1 LATLDDGGTCAGV
14 CDHGSPYDL
23 HLGHDF
29 DDRIWFSSTGAEM
42 IEQTLVQEL
51 QKTFERV
58 AEIVRANDL
67 GSGTSRRKFNFKSAS
82 LFVRHESAAQSFAQ
96 LTAAGL
102 LVFLRPDKKPFIG
115 IMGRID
121 FRRGGATELRALLAR
136 LQKGALP
143 SLRDQQA
150 A

>member
-1 LATLDDGGTCAGV
+1 
-14 CDHGSPYDL
+14 
-23 HLGHDF
+23 
-29 DDRIWFSSTGAEM
+29 M

-67 GSGTSRRKFNFKSAS
+67 GSGTGRLQFNFKSAS
-82 LFVRHESAAQSFAQ
+82 LLVRHESSVQSFAQ
-96 LTAAGL
+96 LTAPGL
-102 LVFLRPDKKPFIG
+102 LVFLRPDKEPFIG
-115 IMGRID
+115 VMGRID

-136 LQKGALP
+136 LKKGALP
-143 SLRDQQA
+143 SLCDHQA